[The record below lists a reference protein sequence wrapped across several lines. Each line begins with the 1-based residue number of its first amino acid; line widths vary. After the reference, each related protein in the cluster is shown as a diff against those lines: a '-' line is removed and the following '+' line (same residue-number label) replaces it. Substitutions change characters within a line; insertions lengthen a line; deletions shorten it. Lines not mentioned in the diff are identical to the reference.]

1 MYNRYDIEKY
11 YLEDSIIHRLNPFF
25 KILSTI
31 IVIITICICQSI
43 IDYCLLGLY
52 LFTTLIW
59 TNIDLKIYYHNLISV
74 LPVVVFFGLLG
85 LIFSLNVSVMLAI
98 ILKLIYILMY
108 ISVLTYTTPP
118 TEITYGIEKI
128 FSPFDK
134 INLANKIAL
143 KITLW
148 LRFIPIFTS
157 EKERILNSEK
167 IRNITYSN
175 NIKENIIFSINNYK
189 IIFNSSFK
197 KLKRLANVM
206 YLRLYNYCY
215 KRNNYRLN
223 YWKFIDT
230 LLIILNIIML
240 LAVIVD

>member
-1 MYNRYDIEKY
+1 MYNRYDIGKY

-43 IDYCLLGLY
+43 IDYC
-52 LFTTLIW
+52 
-59 TNIDLKIYYHNLISV
+59 
-74 LPVVVFFGLLG
+74 FFGLLG

-98 ILKLIYILMY
+98 MLKLIYILMY

-175 NIKENIIFSINNYK
+175 NIKENIIFSINNY
-189 IIFNSSFK
+189 
-197 KLKRLANVM
+197 
-206 YLRLYNYCY
+206 
-215 KRNNYRLN
+215 
-223 YWKFIDT
+223 
-230 LLIILNIIML
+230 
-240 LAVIVD
+240 